1 MPPAFMTI
9 IAAYLI
15 LRAGLNFNKEAA
27 GIIGGWWLPIHW
39 SEVNV
44 TFLNAFRMA
53 IYGMWFEPIGAG
65 AQFKSNLP
73 SLALEFIGSFEVF
86 STKIAVI
93 LMSISF

>member
-73 SLALEFIGSFEVF
+73 SLALEFIGSF
-86 STKIAVI
+86 
-93 LMSISF
+93 